1 MRKPSS
7 PIRPTIT
14 RVGRSLGAV
23 AVGAGLIF
31 TSACGGGGSTPA
43 TGTGSGFDAAAYFEG
58 KTIQVIVT
66 HSAGGGTDL
75 FGRFVA
81 TRLSDKIPGHPRV
94 SVTNKGGAGGM
105 TDVVKAPE
113 EELVVGVTSQGS
125 ALYLAAQDPEAGF
138 AASDVHFIGSTG
150 GEPRSIIGY
159 GDIAKAF
166 NTFTDAIGKPEP
178 TFKSAGTVGGPVDIV
193 SDAFMVPWLCENLRL
208 SCKLFSVADDDSS
221 DLNLM
226 IERGEMNLQ
235 SGTLVGAIRDHSKE
249 LADGSAKI
257 YMSFAEDPHTTV
269 TPPPGVKVL
278 PATEALPQNLQSDYA
293 RILPVVGG
301 GNVGRSFW
309 AGPNIP
315 TEVLDVLR
323 TAYTGVV
330 SDPAVVTEMQSVLSG
345 GADGYVVSA
354 VNGADSQKAY
364 EAALGE
370 YTDNQSYYGELQQ
383 KYWDKYWNAA

>member
-1 MRKPSS
+1 MRKPSLL
-7 PIRPTIT
+7 IAAL
-14 RVGRSLGAV
+14 V
-23 AVGAGLIF
+23 VGAGLVF
-31 TSACGGGGSTPA
+31 TSACSGGGDA
-43 TGTGSGFDAAAYFEG
+43 TDATETGSGLDAAAYFKG

-81 TRLSDKIPGHPRV
+81 NRLGAKIPGNPRV
-94 SVTNKGGAGGM
+94 SVTNEGGAGGM

-113 EELVVGVTSQGS
+113 EELVIGVTSQGS
-125 ALYLAAQDPEAGF
+125 ALYLAAEDPEAGF
-138 AASDVHFIGSTG
+138 KASDVHFVGSTG

-159 GDIAKAF
+159 GDISKAF

-235 SGTLVGAIRDHSKE
+235 SGTLVGAIRDHSAE

-257 YMSFAEDPHTTV
+257 YMSFAEDPNTTV

-278 PATEALPQNLQSDYA
+278 PATEALPQDLQADYT
-293 RILPVVGG
+293 RILPIVGG

-315 TEVLDVLR
+315 TEVLEVLQK
-323 TAYTGVV
+323 AYTEVV
-330 SDPAVVTEMQSVLSG
+330 SDPEVLTEMQSVLSG

-364 EAALGE
+364 EEAAQGFV
-370 YTDNQSYYGELQQ
+370 DNQGYYTELQQ
-383 KYWDKYWNAA
+383 KYWDKYWNAG

>member
-1 MRKPSS
+1 MR
-7 PIRPTIT
+7 TH
-14 RVGRSLGAV
+14 GRWRRAISALV
-23 AVGAGLIF
+23 IGAGLVLS
-31 TSACGGGGSTPA
+31 SACGSGGDSTEA
-43 TGTGSGFDAAAYFEG
+43 TGTGSGFDAAAYFKG

-75 FGRFVA
+75 FGRFIA
-81 TRLSDKIPGHPRV
+81 PRLAAKIPGNPRIA
-94 SVTNKGGAGGM
+94 VTNKGGVGGM

-113 EELVVGVTSQGS
+113 QELVLGVTSQGS

-138 AASDVHFIGSTG
+138 KESDVHFVGSTG

-178 TFKSAGTVGGPVDIV
+178 TFKSAGTVGGPIDIV
-193 SDAFMVPWLCENLRL
+193 SDAFMVPWLCESLRL

-235 SGTLVGAIRDHSKE
+235 SGTLVGAIRDHSSE
-249 LADGSAKI
+249 LANGSAKI

-269 TPPPGVKVL
+269 TPPAGVKVL
-278 PATEALPQNLQSDYA
+278 PATEALPQDLQKEYA
-293 RILPVVGG
+293 RILPIVGG

-315 TEVLDVLR
+315 TEVVEVLQK
-323 TAYTGVV
+323 AYTDVV
-330 SDPAVVTEMQSVLSG
+330 SDPEAVTQMQSVLSG

-354 VNGADSQKAY
+354 VSGADSQKAY
-364 EAALGE
+364 EEAAQGFV
-370 YTDNQSYYGELQQ
+370 DNQGYYTELQQ
-383 KYWDKYWNAA
+383 KYWDKYWNVG